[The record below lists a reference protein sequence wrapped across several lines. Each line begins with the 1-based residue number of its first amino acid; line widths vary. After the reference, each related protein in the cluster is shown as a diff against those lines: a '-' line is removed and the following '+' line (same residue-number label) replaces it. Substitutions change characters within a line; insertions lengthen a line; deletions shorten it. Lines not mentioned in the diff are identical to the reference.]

1 MTTDTP
7 LLVTILVLGLP
18 ALVAGGGLRGLLLE
32 PLQMPPPATADMA
45 LSQMNSQAPAPAPA
59 GGPAG
64 GPGPAPGP
72 APGGMPEEPK
82 IPKIT
87 EAQCKKLTA
96 KVGALVGM
104 PGAAGPSPA
113 PASALLQDVAGGAPA
128 PAKPHAIVECKIYAF
143 VSGKGE
149 GCTCFLESPP
159 APFKPKVAGCPT
171 VPNAIELGFT
181 GGVVDLGSMAF
192 GGQTGGWS
200 RHTCVYR
207 QWFFDP
213 QAAGKLAVYQSKL
226 NDARTEKYIKDT
238 YKASLNNAH
247 NTAAGFWALTPV
259 PWGKLYPDHMTM
271 PPREAMNPAPAPGPA
286 PGPSTTPPILFDYP
300 TTTPSPFATTPAS
313 PFGTTPAAFGAPTT
327 AAAFGAVTPPVY
339 TVAR

>member
-1 MTTDTP
+1 
-7 LLVTILVLGLP
+7 
-18 ALVAGGGLRGLLLE
+18 
-32 PLQMPPPATADMA
+32 MPPPATADVA
-45 LSQMNSQAPAPAPA
+45 LSQMDSQAPAPAPA
-59 GGPAG
+59 GNAAPGGPG
-64 GPGPAPGP
+64 GPSPGPAPGP

-87 EAQCKKLTA
+87 EAQCTALTA

-104 PGAAGPSPA
+104 PSAGPGPAPA
-113 PASALLQDVAGGAPA
+113 PASALLQDAAGASPA
-128 PAKPHAIVECKIYAF
+128 PAKPTAIVECKIYAF
-143 VSGKGE
+143 VSGKGA

-159 APFKPKVAGCPT
+159 PPFKPKVPGCPT
-171 VPNAIELGFT
+171 VPDAIALGFT
-181 GGVVDLGSMAF
+181 GAVVDQGAMAF

-213 QAAGKLAVYQSKL
+213 QAAGKLATYQSKL

-238 YKASLNNAH
+238 YAASLNNAH

-271 PPREAMNPAPAPGPA
+271 PPREAMNAAPAPGPA
-286 PGPSTTPPILFDYP
+286 AGPSTTPPILFNDP
-300 TTTPSPFATTPAS
+300 ITTPSMFGTTPS
-313 PFGTTPAAFGAPTT
+313 PFGTTPAPFGVPTSPAP
-327 AAAFGAVTPPVY
+327 FGAVTPPVY